1 MNDKNQSAAS
11 SQGSK
16 DAVAKVHDVAEQA
29 RSAAAE
35 RVDLVRD
42 QAESAKAKAAERVRK
57 LGHAVRKIGEHMR
70 IEEQFYIAE
79 QANGAS
85 QRLESVASYIDDAE
99 LGTLIRD
106 AERIA
111 RANTAWVLGGT
122 FLVGLAAGRILKTP
136 SDRVEVEEVRA
147 LPANPAPEPEPK
159 NGPSTRVTDTRA
171 SRTANPSGK
180 AAKDAEARR

>member
-1 MNDKNQSAAS
+1 MNDKNQSTAS
-11 SQGSK
+11 SHQAK

-29 RSAAAE
+29 RSAAAD

-57 LGHAVRKIGEHMR
+57 LGQAVRKIGEHMR

-99 LGTLIRD
+99 LGTLVRD

-122 FLVGLAAGRILKTP
+122 FLLGLAAGRILKTP
-136 SDRVEVEEVRA
+136 GSDGVDDLRA
-147 LPANPAPEPEPK
+147 LPANPAPEPEPG
-159 NGPSTRVTDTRA
+159 NGSFRTSDTRA
-171 SRTANPSGK
+171 SRGANQSNRS
-180 AAKDAEARR
+180 AKDAEARR

>member
-1 MNDKNQSAAS
+1 MDDKNQSTAS
-11 SQGSK
+11 SQGAK

-29 RSAAAE
+29 RSAAVE

-70 IEEQFYIAE
+70 IEEQFYIAD

-111 RANTAWVLGGT
+111 RTNTAWVLGGT
-122 FLVGLAAGRILKTP
+122 FLLGLAAGRILKTP
-136 SDRVEVEEVRA
+136 SDTAPDDGELEPVRT
-147 LPANPAPEPEPK
+147 LPQPIAVEPEPRPAPATRS
-159 NGPSTRVTDTRA
+159 NRSNPSTT
-171 SRTANPSGK
+171 SK
-180 AAKDAEARR
+180 AAKDVEARR